1 MLSRIIKLF
10 LITFF
15 LYGTLGA
22 RLSDRRFVVI
32 IASYN
37 NERWCLWNLQS
48 VLNQDYPNYRVIYVN
63 DCSTDTTDR
72 LVRDFVKQNDIN
84 KRVTIINNSFRK
96 GSLANHYEVI
106 YEHCDDQE
114 VAVVLDGDD
123 AFAGNDVL
131 SYLNEIYCTKNIWLS
146 YGQFR
151 ELNGGNI
158 GFCRPV
164 PQEIVRRHRF
174 RAWEL
179 MPSHLRTYYVWL
191 FKKIKKEDLVDK
203 SGNFFTMTGDLATM
217 IPMIELAAKGHFWF
231 SSKVLYIYNN
241 TNPISDHCKDRQL
254 QGTIDKYIRKLHPYP
269 PLEAPSIQLQ

>member
-1 MLSRIIKLF
+1 MILISELRLLIK
-10 LITFF
+10 
-15 LYGTLGA
+15 
-22 RLSDRRFVVI
+22 
-32 IASYN
+32 
-37 NERWCLWNLQS
+37 
-48 VLNQDYPNYRVIYVN
+48 VLE
-63 DCSTDTTDR
+63 
-72 LVRDFVKQNDIN
+72 
-84 KRVTIINNSFRK
+84 K

-131 SYLNEIYCTKNIWLS
+131 SYLNEIYCTKNVWLS

-191 FKKIKKEDLVDK
+191 FKKIKKKIWSIKAE
-203 SGNFFTMTGDLATM
+203 
-217 IPMIELAAKGHFWF
+217 
-231 SSKVLYIYNN
+231 
-241 TNPISDHCKDRQL
+241 ISL
-254 QGTIDKYIRKLHPYP
+254 P
-269 PLEAPSIQLQ
+269 